1 MYLVITQRLY
11 IAMANQYL
19 TSDERRKL
27 LKLKVKVMRRAGL
40 TAEIVERNAEISRR
54 NLMRSESELK
64 HSDYRLN
71 LAKQLEDYERQK
83 KKELKGKSTWLTF
96 LGILSRR
103 VRQI

>member
-1 MYLVITQRLY
+1 MTSQRFY

-27 LKLKVKVMRRAGL
+27 LKLKVQVMRRAGL

-54 NLMRSESELK
+54 NLMRSDSELK

-71 LAKQLEDYERQK
+71 ITKQLEDYERRK
-83 KKELKGKSTWLTF
+83 EKELKGKSTWLTS
-96 LGILSRR
+96 LGMLSRK
-103 VRQI
+103 VS

>member
-1 MYLVITQRLY
+1 
-11 IAMANQYL
+11 MANQYL